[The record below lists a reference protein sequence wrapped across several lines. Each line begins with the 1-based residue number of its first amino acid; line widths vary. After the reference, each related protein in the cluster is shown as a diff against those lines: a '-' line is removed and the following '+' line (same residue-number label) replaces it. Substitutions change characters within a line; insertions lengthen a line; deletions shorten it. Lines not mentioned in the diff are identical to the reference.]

1 MEEEYTKQIQKMNAI
16 VEKLKTVSEKLKH
29 TDKPIFIELV
39 GTPKSGKTT
48 LKKSLQDSFEKAG
61 IDVFTRQETAEY
73 NPIAKQA
80 DQYGIWMVL
89 ELFKNLSEDLSKTS
103 GQVIIYDRGI
113 LDRLPW
119 MQYDVANGKM
129 TKEDFDRMHQLYDTS
144 VFRKYKPVCKI
155 FVTSPDLSIER
166 KGGPGTFVNQKSIQ
180 QYNQLLQM
188 QVPEMQKRSGYS
200 SSVHTDVYQGNI
212 KEFVIDS
219 TYDIL
224 TGIEQELNIR
234 EERKN
239 EQEQ

>member
-1 MEEEYTKQIQKMNAI
+1 
-16 VEKLKTVSEKLKH
+16 
-29 TDKPIFIELV
+29 
-39 GTPKSGKTT
+39 
-48 LKKSLQDSFEKAG
+48 
-61 IDVFTRQETAEY
+61 
-73 NPIAKQA
+73 
-80 DQYGIWMVL
+80 MVL
-89 ELFKNLSEDLSKTS
+89 ELFKNLSEDLSKTG

-144 VFRKYKPVCKI
+144 VFREYKPVCKI

-180 QYNQLLQM
+180 RYNQLLQS
-188 QVPEMQKRSGYS
+188 QAPEIQKRSGYS

-212 KEFVIDS
+212 RGFVIDS

-224 TGIEQELNIR
+224 TGIEQELDIR
-234 EERKN
+234 EKRKD
-239 EQEQ
+239 EQEK